1 MATKT
6 IIHTDQ
12 APKAVGPYSQGVCM
26 NAIQFISGQLPVD
39 PKTGRIVEGGIQAQ
53 TRQSLENLGAVL
65 KAAQVDY
72 SHVLKTTVLLAD
84 IGDFAAM
91 NEVYAEFFKENPPA
105 RLCFQAA
112 ALPMGALV
120 EIEAVS
126 SRGYVKTAE
135 EA

>member
-6 IIHTDQ
+6 IIQTEE

-39 PKTGRIVEGGIQAQ
+39 PKTGKIVEGGIKAQ
-53 TRQSLENLGAVL
+53 TEQSLKNLGAVL
-65 KAAQVDY
+65 KATQLDY
-72 SHVLKTTVLLAD
+72 PNVLKTTVLLAD
-84 IGDFAAM
+84 INDFGEM
-91 NEVYAEFFKENPPA
+91 NEVYAKFFTENPPA
-105 RLCFQAA
+105 RVCFQVA

-126 SRGYVKTAE
+126 SRGYVKADE
-135 EA
+135 

>member
-6 IIHTDQ
+6 IIQTEE

-39 PKTGRIVEGGIQAQ
+39 QKTGKIVEGGIKAQ
-53 TRQSLENLGAVL
+53 TEQSIKNLGAVL
-65 KAAQVDY
+65 KATQLDY
-72 SHVLKTTVLLAD
+72 PNVLKTTVLLAD
-84 IGDFAAM
+84 INDFGEM
-91 NEVYAEFFKENPPA
+91 NEVYAKFFTENPPA
-105 RLCFQAA
+105 RVCFQVA

-126 SRGYVKTAE
+126 SRGYVKVDE
-135 EA
+135 

>member
-6 IIHTDQ
+6 IIQTEE

-39 PKTGRIVEGGIQAQ
+39 PKTGKIVEGGIKAQ
-53 TRQSLENLGAVL
+53 TEQSLKNLGAVL
-65 KAAQVDY
+65 KATQLDY
-72 SHVLKTTVLLAD
+72 PTVLKTTVLLAD
-84 IGDFAAM
+84 INDFGEM
-91 NEVYAEFFKENPPA
+91 NEVYAKFFTENPPA
-105 RLCFQAA
+105 RVCFQVA

-126 SRGYVKTAE
+126 SRGYVKVDE
-135 EA
+135 

>member
-6 IIHTDQ
+6 IIQTEE

-39 PKTGRIVEGGIQAQ
+39 PKTGKIVEGGIKAQ
-53 TRQSLENLGAVL
+53 TEQSLKNLGAVL
-65 KAAQVDY
+65 KATQLDY
-72 SHVLKTTVLLAD
+72 PNVLKTTVLLAD
-84 IGDFAAM
+84 INDFGGM
-91 NEVYAEFFKENPPA
+91 NEVYAKFFTENPPA
-105 RLCFQAA
+105 RACFQVA

-126 SRGYVKTAE
+126 SRGYVKVDE
-135 EA
+135 

>member
-6 IIHTDQ
+6 IIQTEE

-39 PKTGRIVEGGIQAQ
+39 PKTGKIVEGGIKAR
-53 TRQSLENLGAVL
+53 TEQSPKNLGAVL
-65 KAAQVDY
+65 KATQLDY
-72 SHVLKTTVLLAD
+72 PNVLKTTVLLAD
-84 IGDFAAM
+84 INDFGEM
-91 NEVYAEFFKENPPA
+91 NEVYAKFFTENPPA
-105 RLCFQAA
+105 RVCFQVA

-126 SRGYVKTAE
+126 SRGYVKVDE
-135 EA
+135 

>member
-6 IIHTDQ
+6 IIQTEE

-39 PKTGRIVEGGIQAQ
+39 PKTGKIVEGGIKAQ
-53 TRQSLENLGAVL
+53 TEQSLKNLGAVI
-65 KAAQVDY
+65 KAAQLDY
-72 SHVLKTTVLLAD
+72 PNVLKTTVLLAD
-84 IGDFAAM
+84 INDFGEM
-91 NEVYAEFFKENPPA
+91 NEVYAKFFTENPPA
-105 RLCFQAA
+105 RVCFQVA

-126 SRGYVKTAE
+126 SRGYVKVDE
-135 EA
+135 

>member
-6 IIHTDQ
+6 IIQTEE

-39 PKTGRIVEGGIQAQ
+39 PKTGKIVEGGIKAQ
-53 TRQSLENLGAVL
+53 TEQSLKNLGAVL
-65 KAAQVDY
+65 KATQLDY
-72 SHVLKTTVLLAD
+72 PNVLKTTVLLAD
-84 IGDFAAM
+84 INDFGEM
-91 NEVYAEFFKENPPA
+91 NEVYAKFFTENPPA
-105 RLCFQAA
+105 RVCFQVA

-126 SRGYVKTAE
+126 SRGYVKVDE
-135 EA
+135 

>member
-6 IIHTDQ
+6 IIQTEE

-39 PKTGRIVEGGIQAQ
+39 PKTGKIVEGGIKAQ
-53 TRQSLENLGAVL
+53 TEQSLKNLGAVL
-65 KAAQVDY
+65 KATQLDY
-72 SHVLKTTVLLAD
+72 PNVLKTTVLLAD
-84 IGDFAAM
+84 INDFGEM
-91 NEVYAEFFKENPPA
+91 NEVYAKFFTENPPA
-105 RLCFQAA
+105 RVCFQVA

-126 SRGYVKTAE
+126 SRGYVKVVE
-135 EA
+135 

>member
-6 IIHTDQ
+6 IIQTEE

-39 PKTGRIVEGGIQAQ
+39 PKTGKIVEGGIKAQ
-53 TRQSLENLGAVL
+53 TEQSLKNLGAVL
-65 KAAQVDY
+65 KATQLDY
-72 SHVLKTTVLLAD
+72 PNVLKTTLLLAD
-84 IGDFAAM
+84 ITDVGEM
-91 NEVYAEFFKENPPA
+91 NEVYAKFFTENPPA
-105 RLCFQAA
+105 RVCFQVA

-126 SRGYVKTAE
+126 SRGYVKVDE
-135 EA
+135 

>member
-6 IIHTDQ
+6 IIQTEE

-39 PKTGRIVEGGIQAQ
+39 PKTGKIVEGGIKAQ
-53 TRQSLENLGAVL
+53 TEQSLKNLGAVL
-65 KAAQVDY
+65 KATELDY
-72 SHVLKTTVLLAD
+72 PNVLKTTVLLAD
-84 IGDFAAM
+84 INDFGEM
-91 NEVYAEFFKENPPA
+91 NEVYAKFFAENPPA
-105 RLCFQAA
+105 RVCFQVA

-126 SRGYVKTAE
+126 SRGYVKVDE
-135 EA
+135 

>member
-6 IIHTDQ
+6 IIQTEE

-39 PKTGRIVEGGIQAQ
+39 PKTGKIVEGGIKAQ
-53 TRQSLENLGAVL
+53 TEQSLKNLGAVL
-65 KAAQVDY
+65 KATELDY
-72 SHVLKTTVLLAD
+72 PNVLKTTVLLAD
-84 IGDFAAM
+84 INDFGEM
-91 NEVYAEFFKENPPA
+91 NEVYAKFFTENPPA
-105 RLCFQAA
+105 RVCFQVA

-126 SRGYVKTAE
+126 SRGYVKVDE
-135 EA
+135 

>member
-6 IIHTDQ
+6 IIQTEE

-39 PKTGRIVEGGIQAQ
+39 PKTGKIVEGGIKAQ
-53 TRQSLENLGAVL
+53 TEQSLKNLGAVL
-65 KAAQVDY
+65 KATQLDY
-72 SHVLKTTVLLAD
+72 PNVLKTTVLLAD
-84 IGDFAAM
+84 INDFVEM
-91 NEVYAEFFKENPPA
+91 NEVYAKFFTENPPA
-105 RLCFQAA
+105 RVCFQVA

-126 SRGYVKTAE
+126 SRGYVKVDE
-135 EA
+135 

>member
-6 IIHTDQ
+6 IIQTEE

-39 PKTGRIVEGGIQAQ
+39 PKTGKIVEGGIKAQ
-53 TRQSLENLGAVL
+53 TEQSLKNLGAVL
-65 KAAQVDY
+65 KATQLDY
-72 SHVLKTTVLLAD
+72 PNVLKTTVLLAD
-84 IGDFAAM
+84 INDFGEM
-91 NEVYAEFFKENPPA
+91 NEVYAKFFTENPPA
-105 RLCFQAA
+105 RACFQVA

-126 SRGYVKTAE
+126 SRGYVKVDE
-135 EA
+135 

>member
-6 IIHTDQ
+6 IIQTEE

-39 PKTGRIVEGGIQAQ
+39 PKTGKIVEGGIKAQ
-53 TRQSLENLGAVL
+53 TEQSLKNLGAVL
-65 KAAQVDY
+65 KATQLDY
-72 SHVLKTTVLLAD
+72 PNVLKTTVLLAD
-84 IGDFAAM
+84 INDFGEM
-91 NEVYAEFFKENPPA
+91 NEVYAKFFTENPPA
-105 RLCFQAA
+105 RVCFQVS

-126 SRGYVKTAE
+126 SRGYVKVDE
-135 EA
+135 

>member
-6 IIHTDQ
+6 IIQTEE

-39 PKTGRIVEGGIQAQ
+39 PKTGKIVEGGIKAQ
-53 TRQSLENLGAVL
+53 TEQSLKNLGAVL
-65 KAAQVDY
+65 KATQLDY
-72 SHVLKTTVLLAD
+72 PNVLKTAVLLAD
-84 IGDFAAM
+84 INDFGEM
-91 NEVYAEFFKENPPA
+91 NEVYAKFFTENPPA
-105 RLCFQAA
+105 RVCFQVA

-126 SRGYVKTAE
+126 SRGYVKVDE
-135 EA
+135 